1 MLEQVNIHDAKTH
14 LSKLLKKVQ
23 SGEEIVIAKSGK
35 PVARLIPFCSKTI
48 KRSPGTAIGKVFIA
62 DDFNEPLPEKI
73 LEDFEI

>member
-1 MLEQVNIHDAKTH
+1 MLEQINIHDAKTQ

-23 SGEEIVIAKSGK
+23 SGEEVVIAKSGK
-35 PVARLIPFCSKTI
+35 PIARLVPFCSKPI
-48 KRSPGTAIGKVFIA
+48 KRTPGTAKGKIFIA